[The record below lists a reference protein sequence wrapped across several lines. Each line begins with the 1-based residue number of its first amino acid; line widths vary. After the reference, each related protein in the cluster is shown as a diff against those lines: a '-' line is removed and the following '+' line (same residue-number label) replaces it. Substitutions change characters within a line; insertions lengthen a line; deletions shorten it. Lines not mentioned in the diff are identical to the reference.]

1 MSIVVIG
8 CVFVDIK
15 GYPSRTYI
23 PCGRNAGKVRYVHGG
38 VSRNIAE
45 DLGNLGLD
53 PVLLS
58 LVDPNGTGE
67 DVLTRLAEHGVDTR
81 FIRKVPDGMGTWLAV
96 FDNNNDVCASISH
109 RPDLSPLLPLLQEE
123 GNPLFAETDSI
134 LLELDLDE
142 VLLEEVFRLKHKYDK
157 KIYAAVSNINIALDR
172 RAFLQQTDCFVCN
185 RQEAGVL
192 FSAEFNGEN
201 PDALLQRMVAAAQQG
216 STKVSLR
223 MGVFHCSDHTLTIP
237 QRFDRASHACNTLRG
252 SYRSGCSLYDMEM
265 HRKELYHEN
274 LVSGF
279 ERAVKEKQFLVYYQP
294 KYNIVG
300 DEPVLCS
307 AEALVRW
314 LHPTF
319 GMVSPGDFIPLFESN
334 GLIRELDRYVWCEAA
349 QQIRLWTESF
359 GKVIPVSVNVSRA
372 DLYDAE
378 LHNTLIDIVEEAA
391 LQPSDCLLEITES
404 AYSDNADALV
414 ATVEHL
420 RERGF
425 RIEMDDF
432 GSGYSSLNM
441 LTSLPI
447 DALKLDMKFI
457 RNICDNPRDLR
468 MVELVREI
476 ADFMNIPII
485 AEGVETK
492 EQYLILKSVGIDI
505 IQGYYFSRPLPSAQ
519 FGELLQGAAVNVSI
533 K

>member
-142 VLLEEVFRLKHKYDK
+142 MLLEEVFRLKHKYDK

-201 PDALLQRMVAAAQQG
+201 PDALARQLSERVIDAEIPAMVVTLGGNGAVWADRNGEYGTCAAQQVPVAVTTG
-216 STKVSLR
+216 AGDAFFA
-223 MGVFHCSDHTLTIP
+223 GVAAGLTYGKTLAEACCIGV
-237 QRFDRASHACNTLRG
+237 RLAS
-252 SYRSGCSLYDMEM
+252 SVICSL
-265 HRKELYHEN
+265 EN
-274 LVSGF
+274 T
-279 ERAVKEKQFLVYYQP
+279 
-294 KYNIVG
+294 
-300 DEPVLCS
+300 C
-307 AEALVRW
+307 
-314 LHPTF
+314 
-319 GMVSPGDFIPLFESN
+319 
-334 GLIRELDRYVWCEAA
+334 
-349 QQIRLWTESF
+349 
-359 GKVIPVSVNVSRA
+359 
-372 DLYDAE
+372 
-378 LHNTLIDIVEEAA
+378 
-391 LQPSDCLLEITES
+391 
-404 AYSDNADALV
+404 
-414 ATVEHL
+414 
-420 RERGF
+420 
-425 RIEMDDF
+425 
-432 GSGYSSLNM
+432 
-441 LTSLPI
+441 
-447 DALKLDMKFI
+447 
-457 RNICDNPRDLR
+457 PR
-468 MVELVREI
+468 
-476 ADFMNIPII
+476 F
-485 AEGVETK
+485 
-492 EQYLILKSVGIDI
+492 
-505 IQGYYFSRPLPSAQ
+505 LPSE
-519 FGELLQGAAVNVSI
+519 FGLKTNS
-533 K
+533 